1 MYHRI
6 KDVDNFQGKA
16 KRLASVLMH
25 LRDRNGDQYFDAQD
39 VFKSLEL
46 DNEDKDSILY
56 FLNRGE
62 IIESTDNLKAIKL
75 SRYGEFIHRGFIRNG
90 YVPFA

>member
-1 MYHRI
+1 MYNKL

-16 KRLASVLMH
+16 KKLASVLLH
-25 LRDRNGDQYFDAQD
+25 LRDRNGDLYFNTDD
-39 VFKSLEL
+39 VFNSLEL
-46 DNEDKDSILY
+46 DGEEKESILY
-56 FLNRGE
+56 YLNRGE

-75 SRYGEFIHRGFIRNG
+75 SRYGEFIHRGFIRTG